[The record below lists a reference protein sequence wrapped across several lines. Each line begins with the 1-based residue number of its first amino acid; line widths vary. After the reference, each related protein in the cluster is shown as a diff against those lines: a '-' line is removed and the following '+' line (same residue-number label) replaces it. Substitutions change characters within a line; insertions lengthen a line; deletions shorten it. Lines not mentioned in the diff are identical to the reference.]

1 MYYRLMKKY
10 GLFSG
15 VMCAILF
22 AGSIF
27 NNSITAYADSA
38 EDRVLA
44 HKEITVESNA
54 ISDWPQG
61 PIIGAESAILLEA
74 NTGTVLYEKNIHA
87 KEYPASTTKILT
99 TLIATEMCSLDEIV
113 TFEHDDIFGIPRDSN
128 NIALDVG
135 ESLTV
140 EECLNAILI
149 RSANEV
155 CYGLA
160 RHISGS
166 WDEFADLMNKRAKEL
181 GCTDSNF
188 ANPNG
193 LPDENHYTSA
203 HDLAMI
209 GKAFFANQMLCDITL
224 SPMLVIHSSDRQPD
238 EIMDANK
245 MSIIP
250 GGSYSYDHLVG
261 VKTGYTD
268 ISRYS
273 IVSCAE
279 HDGLKLI
286 CVILND
292 ETPNQYEDTISLF
305 NYGFSNFEKIYIA
318 DTDSKYII
326 DSGKTFYSGND
337 IFGSSKDIL
346 SMDPKAFII
355 LPAGVS
361 PDRITESIFYE
372 SEDPN
377 VAAVIKYSYNSTTVG
392 EIPVLFSSEDAS
404 YSFDPKNSE
413 LPETEDDVIYVNV
426 VKILIYTGIGVA
438 AIVLVILL
446 IKLIQSYQF
455 STKNNRRNWRRD
467 KLFKRRSRGPAP
479 TSSRLSQKNSTRRA
493 RKRSRSYKGN
503 NKDLR
508 F

>member
-1 MYYRLMKKY
+1 MKKFRLIS
-10 GLFSG
+10 GLTAL
-15 VMCAILF
+15 AIM
-22 AGSIF
+22 AGSTAY
-27 NNSITAYADSA
+27 NSITAFA
-38 EDRVLA
+38 ETPEERVAA
-44 HKEITVESNA
+44 HKEITVESNE
-54 ISDWPQG
+54 IQDWPQG
-61 PIIGAESAILLEA
+61 PLVGAESAILLEA
-74 NTGTVLYEKNIHA
+74 NTGTILYEKNIHA

-99 TLIATEMCSLDEIV
+99 TLIATEKCNLDEIV

-128 NIALDVG
+128 NIAIDVG

-166 WDEFADLMNKRAKEL
+166 WDDFAALMNARAKEL
-181 GCTDSNF
+181 GCVDSNF

-193 LPDENHYTSA
+193 LPNENHYTSA

-209 GKAFFANQMLCDITL
+209 GKAFFDNQMLCDITL
-224 SPMLVIHSSDRQPD
+224 SPMLVIHASDRQPD

-250 GGSYSYDHLVG
+250 GGTYAYNYLVG

-268 ISRYS
+268 VSRYS
-273 IVSCAE
+273 MVSCAE

-286 CVILND
+286 CVVLND
-292 ETPNQYEDTISLF
+292 ETPDQYEDTIALF

-318 DTDSKYII
+318 ETNSKYII
-326 DSGKTFYSGND
+326 DSGKNYYSGND

-346 SMDPKAFII
+346 SIDPGAFII
-355 LPAGVS
+355 LPAGVD
-361 PDRITESIFYE
+361 PEDITEKISYD
-372 SEDPN
+372 SNDPN
-377 VAAVIKYSYNSTTVG
+377 VAAVIRYSYNSATVG
-392 EIPVLFSSEDAS
+392 EVPVHFTPEKTNGTPEDAT
-404 YSFDPKNSE
+404 DKTLSE
-413 LPETEDDVIYVNV
+413 NTSEENVIYINV
-426 VKILIYTGIGVA
+426 IKILKYTGIGVA
-438 AIVLVILL
+438 FLIFVTFV
-446 IKLIQSYQF
+446 IKLLRSYQF

-467 KLFKRRSRGPAP
+467 RIFKRRNRGPVV
-479 TSSRLSQKNSTRRA
+479 SSGYGRKISMHRTG
-493 RKRSRSYKGN
+493 KRSESRRRS